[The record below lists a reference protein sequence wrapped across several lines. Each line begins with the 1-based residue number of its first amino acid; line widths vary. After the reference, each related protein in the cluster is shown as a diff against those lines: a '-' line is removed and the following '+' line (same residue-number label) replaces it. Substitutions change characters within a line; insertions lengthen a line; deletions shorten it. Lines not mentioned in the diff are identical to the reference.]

1 MVFYKG
7 GLQHSEK
14 DIVSIPE
21 IINLKNSCE
30 RINKELL
37 NQQRKASK

>member
-7 GLQHSEK
+7 GLQHSQK
-14 DIVSIPE
+14 DTIAIPE

-30 RINKELL
+30 RINREILK
-37 NQQRKASK
+37 QQKKAGK